1 MLKKAPYE
9 VPESKKLRVI
19 VDTDCACEADDQYAV
34 AHQLMTPKIEVMGIT
49 AAHFGTRFGN
59 ASVAATAQKSFDEAQ
74 KVVDLMG
81 LHDDV
86 KVYHGCAETLP
97 DEKTPVDSEASRFIV
112 EEAMRED
119 ERPLVITVQGAITN
133 VASAYL
139 MKPEIA
145 DRIMVIWIGGGV
157 YPKGGDEFNAGND
170 INASNVIMDSSI
182 ELWQVPQNVYSMMK
196 VSFATLYEQVWP
208 YGEIGKHLVEYM
220 VKDVNGM
227 LESMGEEI
235 EKLLCGQGVSRGA
248 LRASY
253 PGGES
258 WQVGDSP
265 VVGLLL
271 TDHEGHYTV
280 EGAPRFDPKT
290 CEYQLRPGN
299 PRKIRVYNYV
309 DSHFILDDFFAKLH
323 YYFGD
328 AQK

>member
-1 MLKKAPYE
+1 MLKKAQYE
-9 VPESKKLRVI
+9 VPACKKLRVI
-19 VDTDCACEADDQYAV
+19 IDADCACEADDQYAI
-34 AHQLMTPKIEVMGIT
+34 AHQLMTPKFDVMGIT

-59 ASVAATAQKSFDEAQ
+59 ASVAITAEKSFVESQ

-86 KVYHGCAETLP
+86 KVYHGCDHQLP

-112 EEAMRED
+112 EEAMKED
-119 ERPLVITVQGAITN
+119 DRPLVITVQGAITN

-145 DRIMVIWIGGGV
+145 SRIMVVWIGGGV
-157 YPKGGDEFNAGND
+157 YPVGGDEFNAGND
-170 INASNVIMDSSI
+170 INAANVIMDSPI
-182 ELWQVPQNVYSMMK
+182 ELWQVPQNVYAMMK
-196 VSFATLYEQVWP
+196 VSFATLYERVYP
-208 YGEIGKHLVEYM
+208 YGEIGKYIVEYM
-220 VKDVNGM
+220 TKDVNMMLDGM
-227 LESMGEEI
+227 SDEI
-235 EKLLCGQGVSRGA
+235 EKLMVKNGASRGA
-248 LRASY
+248 VRCSY

-265 VVGLLL
+265 VIGLLL
-271 TDHEGHYTV
+271 TDHEGHYTF

-309 DSHFILDDFFAKLH
+309 DSHFVLEDFYAKLK

-328 AQK
+328 